1 MTGLDYLTSF
11 RCVVCGTEHP
21 RGTVEY
27 VCPCGDAFCVLD
39 TLYDYARL
47 RADWDRD
54 SLTAN
59 PDPSLWRYL
68 PLLPVAADGGRTT
81 DAASASGGDDGG
93 RRGTP
98 GGYPES
104 QRGVLRAVASLLA
117 NAGGTPL
124 YAAPRVSEALGVRE
138 VWIKDDG
145 RNPTGSLKD
154 RASAVT
160 VLKALERGAQ
170 TITTASSGNAAA
182 ALAGMAASVGLRAV
196 IFVPETAPAA
206 KVAQLLMFGA
216 EVYLVQGTYDEAFD
230 VCLAASAEYGW
241 YCRNTGYNPYTV
253 EGKKTVSLEIC
264 ESLGWDAPDRVL
276 VSVGDGNIIAG
287 VWKGLRDL
295 AALGWIAQMPRIT
308 GVQAAGSDGLAT
320 AWERG
325 TEVVEPIHAQT
336 VADSICVGIP
346 RDPIRALRAVRETGG
361 EYVRVADESILAAMP
376 RLAQTAGVFAEPA
389 GATAFAG
396 LLELAE
402 QGKLAPDERIVV
414 IVTGNGLKD
423 IPSAMRAVGQAT
435 RIEPTLE
442 SLARV
447 VAF

>member
-1 MTGLDYLTSF
+1 MTGLDYLTTF
-11 RCVVCGTEHP
+11 RCVVCGAEHP

-39 TLYDYARL
+39 TLYDYPRL

-54 SLTAN
+54 SLRTN
-59 PDPSLWRYL
+59 LDGSMWRYA
-68 PLLPVAADGGRTT
+68 PLLPIATESLPGRPRTKDVGPRGEGGPP
-81 DAASASGGDDGG
+81 S
-93 RRGTP
+93 
-98 GGYPES
+98 
-104 QRGVLRAVASLLA
+104 VLSPQSSVLSTV
-117 NAGGTPL
+117 GGTPL
-124 YAAPRVSEALGVRE
+124 YAAPRVAQALGVRE

-216 EVYLVQGTYDEAFD
+216 EVYLVQGTYDQAFD
-230 VCLAASAEYGW
+230 LCLEASREYGW

-264 ESLGWDAPDRVL
+264 EGLGWDAPDRVL

-295 AALGWIAQMPRIT
+295 AALGWIQRLPRIT

-325 TEVVEPIHAQT
+325 TETVEPIVAQT

-361 EYVRVADESILAAMP
+361 EYVRVSDESILAAMP

-402 QGKLAPDERIVV
+402 QGKLDPDERIVV
-414 IVTGNGLKD
+414 VVTGNGLKD

-442 SLARV
+442 SLARTA
-447 VAF
+447 AF